1 MLYEGALLHEE
12 SSDTYLRVLRLTPL
26 DILLMP
32 IGRGWPFT
40 RSLKAASANLGTV
53 WEIIPP
59 PVTSETSDGTLVVSN
74 ATPAANF
81 FADTV
86 HRRMFDALD
95 FDDVVTRA
103 ARANL
108 LRRLQE
114 NDLTL
119 NPSTFYKHLR
129 RFLEG
134 GLNIASLTAR
144 WRNARAQLSRDNL
157 EDIALE
163 DAIAACRANAL
174 RAQQLGPPTAPDA
187 VEFSTTKAGAL
198 RKRAPFKQPS
208 RYRVERNTMRVF
220 LRYYQRKLSTP
231 RLSFQTLYDEMRD
244 EVFAT
249 ANSYGPCDRWPL
261 WCIPSYKTFKEYWR
275 ELISYEKRK
284 RSEKGDHVYDTTMR
298 ALGQAVSRAFVAG
311 RIGEIDA
318 TIFNVELRGDE
329 PGAPLIGPAVVF
341 RVRCR
346 DTGQLLGISVSL
358 ESAGWI
364 GAAMAIANCMA
375 DKEAFCAELGLEEA
389 YRRLPWT
396 AQGLPAEILADMGE
410 TYNNKVRPF
419 IRLTGVSVSTLPGG
433 RPDLKPGVES
443 DWNVLQVKL
452 EEVTPGA
459 KVRRFEDE
467 RGAKWHLKGNT
478 TLRQFTR
485 MLVLEELMKMHRPR
499 MDKRLPVDLVN
510 AGVDSSP
517 NSMFQW
523 SILNAGG
530 GLKQVDEPVV
540 RLSLLPRENA
550 SVTEWGVTVRGFHF
564 SCSRKAA
571 EEAHARARA
580 LGRRTVSVAWDP
592 LLISSVWL
600 IIGDDPAAPEEYVRC
615 TLDMRFRNQV
625 GLKDKT
631 WREALRL
638 AFNGQVTDVVRREEV
653 DAHLAYAKNLQ
664 KQIAAQ
670 AQSETLT
677 ERQAA
682 PKSPTRLK
690 KESAGARMT
699 AKDQSSPGLAITA
712 ALNTGLEGAPAAP
725 GERPPLYV
733 VHREAPPAVAP
744 PVSDAAASE
753 NPAMSTEKAV
763 ARQSGRRDYFADM
776 LAKARREQQ

>member
-12 SSDTYLRVLRLTPL
+12 SSNTYLRVLRVTPL
-26 DILLMP
+26 HVLLMP
-32 IGRGWPFT
+32 IGRGWPFSRGLQT
-40 RSLKAASANLGTV
+40 ASGNLGKV
-53 WEIIPP
+53 WDLIPP
-59 PVTSETSDGTLVVSN
+59 TVSSEAPDGTLVVSN
-74 ATPAANF
+74 ATAAANS

-86 HRRMFDALD
+86 HRRIFDELNL
-95 FDDVVTRA
+95 DDVVTRA

-108 LRRLQE
+108 LRRLQKH
-114 NDLTL
+114 DPTL

-144 WRNARAQLSRDNL
+144 WKNAKTQFSRENL
-157 EDIALE
+157 EDISLE
-163 DAIAACRANAL
+163 DAIMACRASAL
-174 RAQQLGPPTAPDA
+174 RAQQLGPPAAPGSI
-187 VEFSTTKAGAL
+187 EFSTTKAGAL
-198 RKRAPFKQPS
+198 RKRAPFKRPS
-208 RYRVERNTMRVF
+208 RYRVERCTMRVF
-220 LRYYQRKLSTP
+220 LRYYQRKLATP

-249 ANSYGPCDRWPL
+249 ANPYGPLDRWPL

-275 ELISYEKRK
+275 ELIPYEKRK

-298 ALGQAVSRAFVAG
+298 PLGQAVSRAFVAG

-346 DTGQLLGISVSL
+346 DTGQLLGISASL

-375 DKEAFCAELGLEEA
+375 DKEAFCTELGLEEA

-396 AQGLPAEILADMGE
+396 ARGLPAELLADMGE
-410 TYNNKVRPF
+410 TYNHKVRPF

-459 KVRRFEDE
+459 KVRRYEDE

-499 MDKRLPVDLVN
+499 LDKRLPVDMVN
-510 AGVDSSP
+510 DRVDSSP
-517 NSMFQW
+517 YSMFQW
-523 SILNAGG
+523 SVSNAGG
-530 GLKQVDEPVV
+530 GLKQVDELVV

-564 SCSRKAA
+564 SCARKAT
-571 EEAHARARA
+571 EQAHARARA

-592 LLISSVWL
+592 LLINSVWL
-600 IIGDDPAAPEEYVRC
+600 IIGDDPTAPEEYVRC

-638 AFNGQVTDVVRREEV
+638 AFNGEVTDAARREEI
-653 DAHLAYAKNLQ
+653 DAHLAYAKHLQ
-664 KQIAAQ
+664 KQIAGE

-677 ERQAA
+677 EREAH
-682 PKSPTRLK
+682 PKSLTRLK
-690 KESAGARMT
+690 KESADARLI
-699 AKDQSSPGLAITA
+699 AKDQSSPGLAVTA
-712 ALNTGLEGAPAAP
+712 PLNSGLDGTPAAP

-733 VHREAPPAVAP
+733 VQPPAATPSVDTARGRNGAVAP
-744 PVSDAAASE
+744 EKAAA
-753 NPAMSTEKAV
+753 
-763 ARQSGRRDYFADM
+763 RQTGRRDYFAEM
-776 LAKARREQQ
+776 LAKAKQEQQ